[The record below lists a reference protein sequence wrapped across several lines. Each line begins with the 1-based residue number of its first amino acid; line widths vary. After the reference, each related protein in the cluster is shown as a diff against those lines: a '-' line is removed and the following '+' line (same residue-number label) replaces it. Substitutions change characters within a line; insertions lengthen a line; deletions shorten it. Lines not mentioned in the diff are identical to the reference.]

1 MKTTKG
7 IMLACA
13 ATALATVTLHGN
25 PVWTGS
31 SGSDWWNAENWKW
44 WPEGYDAGN
53 VPAVIPEPVFQ
64 DDAGGSSTVDLNG
77 RRAEASGAV
86 WVRRCDREMI
96 LWNGAVAMD
105 SDLNLRSTEGE
116 GAVTK
121 GPALRLMKLDISVNG
136 SVNIGG
142 DWRHD
147 GIGTLF
153 VEDGTV
159 LNARDL
165 RMAIGSGER
174 SYYVQNGGDARFHWF
189 CCASRT
195 QGGEGSIELNGGVLK
210 VPGFEISGSGSDPYS
225 VATTLHLNGGVLMP
239 HPNNYGWVS
248 GEIVPPWLP
257 TVIGR
262 AGAKIDTAWRD
273 VRIASNSLT
282 ADVND
287 GGLTKLGGGTLA
299 VVRGVVWRGPTK
311 VMSGTLDLCG
321 HSDWLP
327 WESKLV
333 LGGGKVAN
341 LGPNAR
347 FSDVTVED
355 GEYESSEV
363 FCADGGTVHLKG
375 GVLTVPKDAPYHV
388 SVSGGSLVVSGFAP
402 AEQVSLPACVEF
414 PQEAS
419 GGRFDVCFAERT
431 EVISVSVDGDGRVSG
446 TTQGA
451 TSPKYV
457 NGEFYGNPILDH
469 RFTADPTSVEHN
481 GRLYVYATNDHQ
493 QFEESAAGTGNSYEK
508 IKTIT
513 MMSTADM
520 VNWTYHGEI
529 DVAAIA
535 PWIIASW
542 APSVVSRVEA
552 DGQTHFYMYFSNS
565 GAGTGVLTATSPVGP
580 WTSPLSGP
588 LVDQSSWFTRGCKV
602 PFDPGAAIAPDG
614 TGYLTFG
621 GGGDA
626 RIVRLGADLVSVSGE
641 ASVLPAQFHFEANEL
656 NFIGNKCVYTYNVDW
671 TGHDGWDAQ
680 CAAPSSCSMVYMMS
694 GDPMNESSWTVRG
707 EYNANPMYFG
717 CMPCNNHTHLQKFKG
732 RWYLIYHNQ
741 ELQKDLVHATR
752 GMRNINI
759 DLCKVDEDTVTI
771 SPVENTRRGVEQVES
786 LNPYGRL
793 QAETAAATSGV
804 RFVPLAAPGDMAA
817 RAKTGRGWIALRGA
831 DFGPTSPELLTFR
844 ARGGGRIEVH
854 LDAPDG
860 PLVTVCYVGG
870 GSEFETATS
879 SNWSWATGVHDV
891 FVVLD
896 GSVELDWWTFGGF
909 SRSAAEFVKDI
920 SLGINIG
927 NTLDCPTANELD
939 WGCQRVT
946 KSLFRLYREKGINAV
961 RVPVTWK
968 NQFRRDDPEHRIS
981 KAFLDRVQDVVDMC
995 LAEGMIAILN
1005 THHDSGGA
1013 GWPDEWLAV
1022 DGANED
1028 AANAVLADVWRQI
1041 ATRFRDYGER
1051 LVFEGFNE
1059 VRKAIAY
1066 SGYDGQQSGMDDWSG
1081 KPLYCEAVN
1090 RYAKTFYDTVRAT
1103 GGNNASRYLLI
1114 ATYAATDYEPS
1125 CLAWR
1130 HPSPG
1135 DDHVM
1140 VSIHAYEPGSFCL
1153 RGNDPEYREQ
1163 DFADCF
1169 ERVFGMLK
1177 RVFSDKGVPVIIG
1190 EVNADMRFY
1199 DDAKTIPNDADRV
1212 NWARHYAREAARYGF
1227 PCFLWDNGYDRGMGL
1242 VNRRDVEWSHPEI
1255 VDAFNEGRSVG
1266 KGLPIPTAQCVTMT
1280 TAAPVPYQWLEPYVL
1295 KYGGGDYETAGNAS
1309 GANGGALWESYV
1321 AGLDPDDPDSRLLAM
1336 IEMKADGSPEVSWD
1350 PDLRNAD
1357 PPRKYTVLGKQS
1369 LDDAS
1374 WTVVTEENLDQMKF
1388 FKVVAEIDSS
1398 RLSYCRVIPRNGAQM
1413 IQYKRKTYLSERNV
1427 I

>member
-1 MKTTKG
+1 MKTTRG
-7 IMLACA
+7 IVLACA
-13 ATALATVTLHGN
+13 ATALATVTLHGD

-31 SGSDWWNAENWKW
+31 SGSDWWNADNWTR
-44 WPEGYDAGN
+44 WPEGYDTGN
-53 VPAVIPEPVFQ
+53 VPYALPGPIFS

-77 RRAEASGAV
+77 RRAEASETM
-86 WVRRCDREMI
+86 WVMRCDREMI
-96 LWNGAVAMD
+96 LWNGAVALNW
-105 SDLNLRSTEGE
+105 DLNLRSMEDEGS
-116 GAVTK
+116 VTK
-121 GPALRLMKLDISVNG
+121 GPVLRLMKLDISVNG

-147 GIGTLF
+147 GIGTLI

-159 LNARDL
+159 LNAKDL

-174 SYYVQNGGDARFHWF
+174 SYYIQNGGDARFHWF
-189 CCASRT
+189 CCAS

-210 VPGFEISGSGSDPYS
+210 VPGFEISGSGSDSYS

-239 HPNNYGWVS
+239 YPNNYGGVS
-248 GEIVPPWLP
+248 GEIVPTWLP
-257 TVIGR
+257 TMIGR
-262 AGAKIDTAWRD
+262 GGAKIDTAWRE

-282 ADVND
+282 AEVND

-299 VVRGVVWRGPTK
+299 VERGVVWRGPTK

-327 WESKLV
+327 WGSKLV
-333 LGGGKVAN
+333 LGGGKVVN

-355 GEYESSEV
+355 GEYDSSEV
-363 FCADGGTVHLKG
+363 FCANGGTVHLKG

-388 SVSGGSLVVSGFAP
+388 SVSGGLLVVSGFAP
-402 AEQVSLPACVEF
+402 DEQVSLPACVEF
-414 PQEAS
+414 PREAS

-431 EVISVSVDGDGRVSG
+431 EVLSVSVDGDGRVSG

-451 TSPKYV
+451 PSPKYV
-457 NGEFYGNPILDH
+457 NGEFFGNPLLDH
-469 RFTADPTSVEHN
+469 RFTADPTAVEYN
-481 GRLYVYATNDHQ
+481 GRLYVYATNDQQ
-493 QFEESAAGTGNSYEK
+493 QFDESAAGTGNSYEK

-529 DVAAIA
+529 PVGDIA
-535 PWIIASW
+535 PWIYNSW
-542 APSVVSRVEA
+542 APSVISRVEA
-552 DGQTHFYMYFSNS
+552 DGQTHFYMYFANN
-565 GAGTGVLTATSPVGP
+565 GLGTGVLTATSPVGP
-580 WTSPLSGP
+580 WTSPLSSS
-588 LVDQSSWFTRGCKV
+588 LVDYASGFTRGCKT
-602 PFDPGAAIAPDG
+602 PFDPGAAIGPDG
-614 TGYLTFG
+614 TGDLAFG
-621 GGGDA
+621 AGES
-626 RIVRLGADLVSVSGE
+626 RLIKLGADLISVDGE
-641 ASVLPAQFHFEANEL
+641 ATIPPAPFHFEANEL
-656 NFIGNKCVYTYNVDW
+656 NFIGDTCVYTYNIDW
-671 TGHDGWDAQ
+671 SDHEPWPYADCPKPIG
-680 CAAPSSCSMVYMMS
+680 CSMVYETS
-694 GDPMNESSWTVRG
+694 KTPLDETSWKMRG
-707 EYNANPMYFG
+707 EYNANPGMFG
-717 CMPCNNHTHLQKFKG
+717 HLFCNNHTHLQKFKG
-732 RWYLIYHNQ
+732 KWYLIYHDQ
-741 ELQKDLVHATR
+741 ELQKDLVHTIR
-752 GMRNINI
+752 GFRNVNI
-759 DLCKVDEDTVTI
+759 DLCEVDEDTVTI
-771 SPVENTRRGVEQVES
+771 SPVVNTRKGVEQVES
-786 LNPYGRL
+786 LNPYGKL

-831 DFGPTSPELLTFR
+831 DFGPTSPERLTFR

-870 GSEFETATS
+870 GSEFETVTS
-879 SNWSWATGVHDV
+879 SNWAWATGVHNV

-909 SRSAAEFVKDI
+909 SRSATEFVKDI
-920 SLGINIG
+920 TLGINIG
-927 NTLDCPTANELD
+927 NTLDCTSANELD
-939 WGCQRVT
+939 WGCQRIT

-968 NQFRRDDPEHRIS
+968 NQFSRNDPEHRIS

-1013 GWPDEWLAV
+1013 GWPDEWIAV

-1028 AANAVLADVWRQI
+1028 AMNAVLADVWRQI

-1059 VRKAIAY
+1059 VRKTTAY
-1066 SGYDGQQSGMDDWSG
+1066 SGYDGQQSGIDDWGG
-1081 KPLYCEAVN
+1081 KPSYCEVVN
-1090 RYAKTFYDTVRAT
+1090 RFAKTFYDTVRAT
-1103 GGNNASRYLLI
+1103 GGNNSSRYLLI
-1114 ATYAATDYEPS
+1114 ATYAATDNESS

-1140 VSIHAYEPGSFCL
+1140 VSIHAYEPVWFCIW
-1153 RGNDPEYREQ
+1153 GDDPKYNEQ
-1163 DFADCF
+1163 EFAKCF
-1169 ERVFGMLK
+1169 ESAFGMLK

-1199 DDAKTIPNDADRV
+1199 DEAKTIPNDEDRV

-1255 VDAFNEGRSVG
+1255 IDAFNEGRSIG
-1266 KGLPIPTAQCVTMT
+1266 KGLQISTAQRVTMT

-1295 KYGGGDYETAGNAS
+1295 KYGGGDYEAAGNAS

-1336 IEMKADGSPEVSWD
+1336 IEMKADGSPEISWD

-1357 PPRKYTVLGKQS
+1357 PPRKYTILGKPS

-1388 FKVVAEIDSS
+1388 FKVIAEIDSS
-1398 RLSYCRVIPRNGAQM
+1398 RLS
-1413 IQYKRKTYLSERNV
+1413 S
-1427 I
+1427 

>member
-1 MKTTKG
+1 MKTTRG
-7 IMLACA
+7 IVLACA
-13 ATALATVTLHGN
+13 ATALATVTLHGD

-31 SGSDWWNAENWKW
+31 SGSDWWNADNWTR
-44 WPEGYDAGN
+44 WPEGYDTGN
-53 VPAVIPEPVFQ
+53 VPYAIPGPIFS

-77 RRAEASGAV
+77 RRAEASETM
-86 WVRRCDREMI
+86 WVMRCDREMI
-96 LWNGAVAMD
+96 LWNGAVALNW
-105 SDLNLRSTEGE
+105 DLNLRSMEDEGS
-116 GAVTK
+116 VTK
-121 GPALRLMKLDISVNG
+121 GPVLRLMKLDISVNG

-147 GIGTLF
+147 GIGTLI

-159 LNARDL
+159 LNAKDL

-189 CCASRT
+189 CCAS

-210 VPGFEISGSGSDPYS
+210 VPGFEISGSGSDTYS

-239 HPNNYGWVS
+239 YPNNYGWVS
-248 GEIVPPWLP
+248 GEIVPTWLP

-262 AGAKIDTAWRD
+262 GGAKIDTAWRE

-282 ADVND
+282 AEVND

-299 VVRGVVWRGPTK
+299 VERGVVWRGPTK

-327 WESKLV
+327 WGSKLV
-333 LGGGKVAN
+333 LGGGKVVN

-355 GEYESSEV
+355 GEYDSSEV

-402 AEQVSLPACVEF
+402 DEQVSLPACVEF
-414 PQEAS
+414 PREAS
-419 GGRFDVCFAERT
+419 GGRFDVSFAERT
-431 EVISVSVDGDGRVSG
+431 EVLIVSVDGDGRVSG

-457 NGEFYGNPILDH
+457 NGEFFGNPLLDH
-469 RFTADPTSVEHN
+469 RFTADPTAVEHN
-481 GRLYVYATNDHQ
+481 GRLYVYATNDQQ
-493 QFEESAAGTGNSYEK
+493 QFDESAAGTGNSYEK

-529 DVAAIA
+529 PVGDIA
-535 PWIIASW
+535 PWIYNSW

-552 DGQTHFYMYFSNS
+552 DGQTHFYMYFANN
-565 GAGTGVLTATSPVGP
+565 GLGTGVLTATSPVGP
-580 WTSPLSGP
+580 WTSPLSSS
-588 LVDQSSWFTRGCKV
+588 LVDYASGFTRGCKT
-602 PFDPGAAIAPDG
+602 PFDPGAAIGPDG
-614 TGYLTFG
+614 TGYLAFG
-621 GGGDA
+621 GGES
-626 RIVRLGADLVSVSGE
+626 RLIKLGADLISVDGE
-641 ASVLPAQFHFEANEL
+641 ATIPPAPFHFEANEL
-656 NFIGNKCVYTYNVDW
+656 NFIGDTCVYTYNIDW
-671 TGHDGWDAQ
+671 SDHEPWPYADCPKPIG
-680 CAAPSSCSMVYMMS
+680 CSMVYETS
-694 GDPMNESSWTVRG
+694 KTPLDETSWKMRG
-707 EYNANPMYFG
+707 EYNPNPGMFG
-717 CMPCNNHTHLQKFKG
+717 HLFCNNHTHLQKFKG
-732 RWYLIYHNQ
+732 KWYLIYHDQ
-741 ELQKDLVHATR
+741 ELQKDLVHTVR
-752 GMRNINI
+752 GFRNVNI
-759 DLCKVDEDTVTI
+759 DLCEVDEDTVTI
-771 SPVENTRRGVEQVES
+771 SPVVNTRKGVEQVES
-786 LNPYGRL
+786 LNPYGKL
-793 QAETAAATSGV
+793 QAETAAATSGM

-870 GSEFETATS
+870 GSEFETVTS
-879 SNWSWATGVHDV
+879 SNWAWATGVHNV

-909 SRSAAEFVKDI
+909 SRSATEFVKDI

-927 NTLDCPTANELD
+927 NTLDCTSANELD
-939 WGCQRVT
+939 WGCQRIT

-968 NQFRRDDPEHRIS
+968 NQFSRDDPEHRIS

-1005 THHDSGGA
+1005 THHDAGGA
-1013 GWPDEWLAV
+1013 GWPDEWIAV

-1028 AANAVLADVWRQI
+1028 AMNAVLADVWRQI

-1059 VRKAIAY
+1059 VRKTTAY
-1066 SGYDGQQSGMDDWSG
+1066 SGYDGQQSGIDDWGG
-1081 KPLYCEAVN
+1081 KPSYCEVVN
-1090 RYAKTFYDTVRAT
+1090 RFAKTFYDTVRAT
-1103 GGNNASRYLLI
+1103 GGNNSSRYLLI
-1114 ATYAATDYEPS
+1114 ATYAATDNESS

-1140 VSIHAYEPGSFCL
+1140 VSIHAYEPVWFCIW
-1153 RGNDPEYREQ
+1153 GDDPKYNEQ
-1163 DFADCF
+1163 EFGKCF
-1169 ERVFGMLK
+1169 ENAFGTLK

-1199 DDAKTIPNDADRV
+1199 DEAKTIPNDEDRV

-1255 VDAFNEGRSVG
+1255 IDAFNEGRSIG
-1266 KGLPIPTAQCVTMT
+1266 KGLQISTAQRVTMT

-1295 KYGGGDYETAGNAS
+1295 KYGGGDYEAAGNAS

-1336 IEMKADGSPEVSWD
+1336 IEMKADGSPEISWD

-1357 PPRKYTVLGKQS
+1357 PPRKYTILGKPS

-1388 FKVVAEIDSS
+1388 FKVIAEIDSS
-1398 RLSYCRVIPRNGAQM
+1398 RLS
-1413 IQYKRKTYLSERNV
+1413 S
-1427 I
+1427 